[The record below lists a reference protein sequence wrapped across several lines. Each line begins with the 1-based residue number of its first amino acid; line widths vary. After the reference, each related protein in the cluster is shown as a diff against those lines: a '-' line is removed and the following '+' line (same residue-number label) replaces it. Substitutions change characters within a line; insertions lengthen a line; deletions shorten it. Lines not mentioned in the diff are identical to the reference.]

1 MKYNTKMAQSDH
13 KGFFK
18 LRIWYRKRKG
28 KKSDRYLIKCGCC
41 NYSKIEIYPAFD
53 KDDGIE
59 IGGVSASKAEWRK
72 ILLPILGEK

>member
-1 MKYNTKMAQSDH
+1 MKYNTKLAQSDK

-28 KKSDRYLIKCGCC
+28 KKAGRYLIKCGCC
-41 NYSKIEIYPAFD
+41 DYSKIEIYPASY

-59 IGGVSASKAEWRK
+59 IGGVMASKAEWRK
-72 ILLPILGEK
+72 ILLPLLKE